1 MQIQKLTK
9 DMQEWNDKIQN
20 IGRLIKLQQSFQ
32 ETQEDDLAILKQ
44 SQQDI
49 NLRIDQVLQVG
60 GNLKFE

>member
-1 MQIQKLTK
+1 
-9 DMQEWNDKIQN
+9 MQEWNDKIQN